1 MTIKSSDLDFAS
13 IKESLIDHFRK
24 YDEYRDY
31 DFEASGLSSIMDV
44 LAYNTH
50 INGLIANMAI
60 NESFL
65 SSAQLRSSAVAHA
78 ETLGY
83 TPSSRVGANARLTLS
98 TPTTDAQ
105 HTLPKGH
112 MVMGDVDGVAFKFT
126 TAADHYV
133 TRTEDG
139 KDFYDN
145 VMVYEGVTRTK
156 TFLANEGESVYVIP
170 DQNLDVNSM
179 VVQVFESFDSTNGD
193 IVYQNINDVSRV
205 SYDSHV
211 YMVKE
216 IANGYYEVFFS
227 DGNVLGQRPSAGNKI
242 VVTYRSTRG
251 SEANGADTWTSGP
264 LSTGQ
269 TAPLLMA
276 VEQGTL
282 SGGGLEREGILSIKK
297 LAPKKFTTQNRL
309 VTADDYAAQ
318 ILANYSADIQNVSVW
333 GGHDNVPPVYGKV
346 FVSIDYNDGVDES
359 RQSLVQDSIQTELTD
374 NLSIMS
380 IDTEFVV
387 PAITQLELR
396 TYFNLDPTTKVG
408 TPEENESQVSQFIE
422 DWVKENLGTFGKTF
436 RRSNLLSSIDDIHP
450 SILNSRMDV
459 KLNTFV
465 VVTSSV
471 NNPLSYTANLPVQIG
486 TPDKDTYTI
495 TSSQFGF
502 NKKVAVIKNKLGSN
516 VLQVLD
522 MDNNVLV
529 PNIGTYDSAKGTI
542 NITSFYTDELFAII
556 KLTAVPANPSTLRP
570 LRNHIFELDTTLS
583 TVTAVIDD
591 GNIKVSL

>member
-1 MTIKSSDLDFAS
+1 
-13 IKESLIDHFRK
+13 
-24 YDEYRDY
+24 
-31 DFEASGLSSIMDV
+31 MDV

-65 SSAQLRSSAVAHA
+65 SSSQLRSSAVAHA

-83 TPSSRVGANARLTLS
+83 TPMSRVGSNARLTLS
-98 TPTTDAQ
+98 TPTTDVQ

-112 MVMGDVDGVAFKFT
+112 TVLGDVDGVTFKFT
-126 TAADHYV
+126 TAADHMV

-139 KDFYDN
+139 KDIYED

-156 TFLANEGESVYVIP
+156 TFLANSGESVYVIP

-179 VVQVFESFDSTNGD
+179 VVEVFESFDSENGS
-193 IVYQNINDVSRV
+193 IVYHNVQSVSNV

-227 DGNVLGQRPSAGNKI
+227 DGNVLGQRPSSGNKI

-251 SEANGADTWTSGP
+251 SEANGVDTWTSRP
-264 LSTGQ
+264 LSTGSG
-269 TAPLLMA
+269 APLLMA
-276 VEQGTL
+276 IEQGTL

-309 VTADDYAAQ
+309 VTADDYSAQ

-346 FVSIDYNDGVDES
+346 FVAIDFIDGVDES
-359 RQSLVQDSIQTELTD
+359 RQELVQDSIRTELTD
-374 NLSIMS
+374 NLSVMS

-387 PAITQLELR
+387 PAITRLELR
-396 TYFNLDPTTKVG
+396 THFNLDPTTKIG
-408 TPEENESQVSQFIE
+408 TPEENESKVSQFIE
-422 DWVKENLGTFGKTF
+422 DWVKDNLGTFGKTF
-436 RRSNLLSSIDDIHP
+436 RRSNLLSDIDNIHP
-450 SILNSRMDV
+450 SILNCRMDV
-459 KLNTFV
+459 KVNTFI
-465 VVTSSV
+465 VVTSSKDF
-471 NNPLSYTANLPVQIG
+471 PLSYTANLPVQIG
-486 TPDKDTYTI
+486 TPDKDTYII
-495 TSSQFGF
+495 TSSQFGW
-502 NKKVAVIKNKLGSN
+502 NDKVAVIKNKLGSN
-516 VLQVLD
+516 VLQILD

-529 PNIGTYDSAKGTI
+529 SNIGTYDSTKGTI
-542 NITSFYTDELFAII
+542 NITSFYTDDLFAVV
-556 KLTAVPANPSTLRP
+556 KLSAVPANPSTLRP
-570 LRNHIFELDTTLS
+570 LRNHIFELDTEVS

>member
-1 MTIKSSDLDFAS
+1 
-13 IKESLIDHFRK
+13 
-24 YDEYRDY
+24 
-31 DFEASGLSSIMDV
+31 MDV

-65 SSAQLRSSAVAHA
+65 SSSQLRSSAVAHA

-83 TPSSRVGANARLTLS
+83 TPMSRVGSNARLTLS
-98 TPTTDAQ
+98 TPTTDVQ

-112 MVMGDVDGVAFKFT
+112 TVLGDVDGVTFKFT
-126 TAADHYV
+126 TAADHMV

-139 KDFYDN
+139 KDIYED

-156 TFLANEGESVYVIP
+156 TFLANSGESVYVIP

-179 VVQVFESFDSTNGD
+179 VVEVFESFDSENGS
-193 IVYQNINDVSRV
+193 IVYHNVQSVSNV

-227 DGNVLGQRPSAGNKI
+227 DGNVLGQRPSSGNKI

-251 SEANGADTWTSGP
+251 SEANGVDTWTSRP
-264 LSTGQ
+264 LSTGSG
-269 TAPLLMA
+269 APLLMA
-276 VEQGTL
+276 IEQGTL

-309 VTADDYAAQ
+309 VTADDYSAQ

-346 FVSIDYNDGVDES
+346 FVAIDFIDGVNES
-359 RQSLVQDSIQTELTD
+359 RQELVQDSIRTELTD
-374 NLSIMS
+374 NLSVMS

-387 PAITQLELR
+387 PAITRLELR
-396 TYFNLDPTTKVG
+396 THFNLDPTTKIG
-408 TPEENESQVSQFIE
+408 TPEENESKVSQFIE
-422 DWVKENLGTFGKTF
+422 DWVKDNLGTFGKTF
-436 RRSNLLSSIDDIHP
+436 RRSNLLSDIDNIHP
-450 SILNSRMDV
+450 SILNCRMDV
-459 KLNTFV
+459 KVNTFI
-465 VVTSSV
+465 VVTSSKDV
-471 NNPLSYTANLPVQIG
+471 PLSYTANLPVQIG
-486 TPDKDTYTI
+486 TPDKDTYII
-495 TSSQFGF
+495 TSSQFGW
-502 NKKVAVIKNKLGSN
+502 NDKVAVIKNKLGSN
-516 VLQVLD
+516 VLQILD

-529 PNIGTYDSAKGTI
+529 SNIGTYDSTKGTI
-542 NITSFYTDELFAII
+542 NITSFYTDDLFAVV
-556 KLTAVPANPSTLRP
+556 KLSAVPANPSTLRP
-570 LRNHIFELDTTLS
+570 LRNHIFELDTEVS